1 MKKLFLFS
9 FIFSLLFLG
18 MVSASSR
25 VNYVFFDSNYNQA
38 NNVEG
43 LVLVCSDDTCSKVNV
58 PVTFPLAYTSGE
70 HNVLTIPYPTYLEGK
85 HYAVYFY
92 KEGYSPIELK
102 TNYRGDLD
110 KPVTIDNNFFLKKN
124 DCRIN
129 IAALDLTTPEK
140 DKAVNIIA
148 KGLNSSL
155 IRFKSEGEIPEYI
168 PPEYKNKYYS
178 LNSNVVLTIL
188 KDGVSVHTETK
199 PLLSLLNAV
208 DNIEFAY
215 TPKDYGKYNINI
227 ETNVNDNKCSS
238 SIKGTATKEVVL
250 TSPVVVEDNKPPV
263 AAFTFSPEEIKA
275 GDVVVF
281 DGLTSKDEDGTIS
294 KYVWTYGDGSGAAKT
309 GEGNKITVTYTKA
322 GSFNMFL
329 QVTDN
334 KGATGVTQKSI
345 VVKEVI
351 QPPVI
356 AADFNVVE
364 ESLDVNV
371 ARGSKTTKEITI
383 ENKNDFNLT
392 SFTGSFKLDKTIDG
406 SISVKVLAGVITAGT
421 SGKLGFEIAASDN
434 IDVDEYTGVM
444 TIARGDKTDSF
455 VLNVNVQPD
464 ICESGSKGSE
474 LKITINDPKKGKDFK
489 PGQKMEI
496 DIDVKNTAGRDMDV
510 GVEAELWNVK
520 TGNVLASVSA
530 DTTEIEKNKKE
541 SFTMELE
548 VPSNDDVNEKDDIV
562 LFVRAFE
569 DDDEEN
575 VCSYESKELDVKRED
590 YDVMIDDFVITP
602 ASLSCGQRNINF
614 RVGVENIGNR
624 KDDSVEIVIT
634 SEALGIGLKEGPFTL
649 KEFDESDNSA
659 VRGLSFTL
667 PKNVEA
673 GTYGVTL
680 DVMFND
686 GKNRAS
692 LIKEIIV
699 NDCAGSQGLSPS
711 LLSLFDEEETISN
724 ENVVQPKEFSLG
736 FLGGDN
742 LIIGLLIFGIV
753 LVLVVIVYSVKVL
766 AR

>member
-1 MKKLFLFS
+1 MKKSFLFLF
-9 FIFSLLFLG
+9 LALFLVMG
-18 MVSASSR
+18 SVNGVYV
-25 VNYVFFDSNYNQA
+25 VNYNFFDEKNQPL
-38 NNVEG
+38 NDVEG
-43 LVLVCSDDTCSKVNV
+43 LVFVCQD
-58 PVTFPLAYTSGE
+58 AYCNNGVAPKGLSGVYDSGTG
-70 HNVLTIPYPTYLEGK
+70 NRITIGYPTISESDYG
-85 HYAVYFY
+85 YAVYFY
-92 KEGYSPIELK
+92 KEGYLLVEKEEKVSGNTKVADE
-102 TNYRGDLD
+102 D
-110 KPVTIDNNFFLKKN
+110 KVVMVKKP
-124 DCRIN
+124 DCKIK
-129 IAALDLTTPEK
+129 IGALEVNGFEK
-140 DKAVNIIA
+140 DKQATILAKEVTSNYERNVIVN
-148 KGLNSSL
+148 
-155 IRFKSEGEIPEYI
+155 YI
-168 PPEYKNKYYS
+168 PDEYKNYHG
-178 LNSNVVLTIL
+178 LNGNVVLTIL
-188 KDGVSVHTETK
+188 KDGASVYTESK
-199 PLLSLLNAV
+199 ALLSLLNAV
-208 DNIEFAY
+208 DNVGFVY
-215 TPKDYGKYNINI
+215 TPTGYGKYNINI
-227 ETNVNDNKCSS
+227 ETNVNDNKCGS
-238 SIKGTATKEVVL
+238 SIKDIETKEIVL
-250 TSPVVVEDNKPPV
+250 TSPVVVEDNKKPA
-263 AAFTFSPEEIKA
+263 AAFTFSPEEIKV
-275 GDVVVF
+275 GDVIAF
-281 DGLTSKDEDGTIS
+281 DGTGSRDEDGTIS

-334 KGATGVTQKSI
+334 KGATGVAQKSI

-673 GTYGVTL
+673 GTYGITL

-692 LIKEIIV
+692 MVKEVIV
-699 NDCAGSQGLSPS
+699 NDCAGSQELSPS

-724 ENVVQPKEFSLG
+724 ENVAQPKEFSLG
-736 FLGGDN
+736 LLGGDN

-753 LVLVVIVYSVKVL
+753 LVLVIIVYSVKVL